1 MSGVKRRIRRICYY
15 PLVKQQELFDE
26 RSLCTSGSIA
36 NAGESLELSKEIVMS
51 NTTDRFQQLRESF
64 RGVGQ
69 AFGEV
74 EGARL
79 IPSFSSITEEEY
91 TPDLEKREEDK
102 LLTTDNLWAREAET
116 DFSDSITRDF
126 RGAKRCFNLTYF
138 VDGSLRTVRALDGM
152 EGNFVFPI
160 VIGEIG
166 AASIKRNSQ
175 NEPVKQHL
183 ETKVVLLIPLSQL
196 SDTLG
201 IHLTNQLDRTLLE
214 GEIHDPLDS
223 EDVSQTR
230 SPGDEKDYAELR
242 SRAGRRAKYLMAG
255 IEKEVLES
263 CVEELTSAT
272 ELVVLDGTL
281 IGMLKEAQ
289 ISEDKIDRVIGI
301 SKSFSMKPLILLQ
314 EHFERDDYIS
324 QLLNLKEGE
333 RTNALELHLGSDWVV
348 TWYQRIRP
356 RQRVESPLDGI
367 VKVETHFANYPV
379 CKSQT
384 DPREFKTDWSK
395 IYDEI
400 ANTVYAER
408 LPIPFHEQRWHALLY
423 PIYCCE
429 RLLKSSFLSLEVL
442 RGLCSRINV

>member
-1 MSGVKRRIRRICYY
+1 
-15 PLVKQQELFDE
+15 
-26 RSLCTSGSIA
+26 
-36 NAGESLELSKEIVMS
+36 MS
-51 NTTDRFQQLRESF
+51 NTPDRFQQLREGFQSF
-64 RGVGQ
+64 GQ

-91 TPDLEKREEDK
+91 TPDPEKREEDK
-102 LLTTDNLWAREAET
+102 LLTTDDLWAREAEP

-126 RGAKRCFNLTYF
+126 RGAERCFNLTSF
-138 VDGSLRTVRALDGM
+138 IDGSLRTVRALDGM
-152 EGNFVFPI
+152 EGSFVFPV

-166 AASIKRNSQ
+166 AASIKRDSQ

-201 IHLTNQLDRTLLE
+201 IQLTNQLKGTLLE

-223 EDVSQTR
+223 EDVSQTV
-230 SPGDEKDYAELR
+230 SPGDEKDYTDLR
-242 SRAGRRAKYLMAG
+242 SRAGRRAKYLMAAV
-255 IEKEVLES
+255 EKKVLES
-263 CVEELTSAT
+263 CVEELTSDT

-289 ISEDKIDRVIGI
+289 MSDDKIRQVIGI

-314 EHFERDDYIS
+314 EYFERDDYIS

-333 RTNALELHLGSDWVV
+333 RTNALELHIGSHWVV

-367 VKVETHFANYPV
+367 VKVETHFADYPV
-379 CKSQT
+379 CKSRS
-384 DPREFKTDWSK
+384 DYRELKNYWSK
-395 IYDEI
+395 TWDEI